1 MNEHLLKL
9 ANLYRLRNALA
20 GLAGNAGQYWRG
32 QRRVQG
38 SSHVPPDHRDVPRL
52 MEEYCAQVE
61 QRRRLDEPAGAASFA
76 LWRLLWIPPFPDG
89 NGRVARA
96 VCHLVVRTACDRYP
110 PVNLVL
116 DPLSADRPPY
126 LAALEAAH
134 CEHRHSGAV
143 PEMGA
148 LRTLVAEAMR
158 AT

>member
-1 MNEHLLKL
+1 MVQRG
-9 ANLYRLRNALA
+9 AALSPTDA
-20 GLAGNAGQYWRG
+20 AARPLPL
-32 QRRVQG
+32 RRVYFLEAG
-38 SSHVPPDHRDVPRL
+38 DGPVRIIPFPG
-52 MEEYCAQVE
+52 A
-61 QRRRLDEPAGAASFA
+61 EPAGAASFA